1 MKTYL
6 NQIVTYCFDRFDLH
20 ITLAGMSEVSHP
32 QIESLLATFWWK
44 AAMAFA
50 AVRGNRF
57 A

>member
-1 MKTYL
+1 
-6 NQIVTYCFDRFDLH
+6 VTYCFDRFDLH